1 MTEMA
6 ASGIGAEVN
15 EDQGKGFKAI
25 LRLFLRTWPYLKP
38 NAGHIL
44 LWFLAQVGSYMAV
57 SLVAVVLLDVLN
69 NKIFLGGP
77 LEPAQAAFFLLDDSY
92 VNVEALT
99 EAQRMVVR
107 NRLGIYAAIGI
118 FINTAVLQIA
128 LLNYYFTWI
137 TQRINQHLR
146 VTMIERAE
154 HLSLRY
160 HNHARTGDAIYRVYQ
175 DSAAITA
182 VVDTVIL
189 DPINIGSKFLL
200 ALFIVWVFNPWLGL
214 IAVLASIPIVAIVIW
229 YTPRLQRLSRAARQ
243 ANSDLTSR
251 IQEVF
256 AGIRVIKANE
266 AESTVIK
273 RFERDSNRGLDTAI
287 RLRLEMFIMW
297 MLIVFIGGGSIL
309 LANYLMAGWTIRAE
323 ATWLAGAVTLVG
335 FAVWNLGAYQAAS
348 TRNDEYFD
356 WSRGLITKWSIMQDM
371 AVGLDRAFYLLDL
384 KAEVEDADDP
394 VAMPAPL
401 EQVAYNAVSFSYE
414 TDRPVLTGVD
424 LTARAGTITA
434 IVGTT
439 GSGKSTLM
447 SLLLRLYDTASGQIT
462 INGTDLRDIGIS
474 DLRSSIAIALQQNV
488 LFAATVSDNIGYA
501 TEGITRDDIVAAAE
515 VACADGFIAEMAN
528 GYDTELGERGGKL
541 STGQRQ
547 RLSIARAIVRDTPI
561 LILDEPTASLDAETE
576 QQLLRNLSE
585 WGRERVV
592 FLITHR
598 LSTIRDADQ
607 IAFLEDGEIKEVGDH
622 ESLMGIAGGR
632 YRNFVTAEVEGTTG
646 EEATS

>member
-1 MTEMA
+1 MTIVETA
-6 ASGIGAEVN
+6 VANQAE
-15 EDQGKGFKAI
+15 ETESKGFKAI
-25 LRLFLRTWPYLKP
+25 VRLFLRTWPYLKP
-38 NAGHIL
+38 NALHIV
-44 LWFLAQVGSYMAV
+44 LWFLAQVGSYMGV
-57 SLVAVVLLDVLN
+57 SLIAVVLLDVLN

-77 LEPAQAAFFLLDDSY
+77 LEPAQATFFLLDWTY
-92 VNVEALT
+92 VSTDALT
-99 EAQRMVVR
+99 EAQRLVVR
-107 NRLGIYAAIGI
+107 NRLGIYAAAGV
-118 FINTAVLQIA
+118 FINTVILQIA

-137 TQRINQHLR
+137 TQRINQYLR

-160 HNHARTGDAIYRVYQ
+160 HSHARTGDAIYRVYQ
-175 DSAAITA
+175 DSASITA

-214 IAVLASIPIVAIVIW
+214 LAVLASIPIVAIVVW
-229 YTPRLQRLSRAARQ
+229 YTPRLQRLSRAARR

-256 AGIRVIKANE
+256 AGIRVIKANQ
-266 AESTVIK
+266 AEKTVIDN
-273 RFERDSNRGLDTAI
+273 FDRDSNSALDTAI
-287 RLRLEMFIMW
+287 RLRLEMFVMW
-297 MLIVFIGGGSIL
+297 MFIVFIGGTSIL
-309 LANYLMAGWTIRAE
+309 IANYLMADWTIREE

-384 KAEVEDADDP
+384 KAEVENPEDP
-394 VAMPAPL
+394 DPMPKPIEKVAFDGIH
-401 EQVAYNAVSFSYE
+401 FSYE
-414 TDRPVLTGVD
+414 SGRPVLTGVD

-434 IVGTT
+434 IVGNT

-447 SLLLRLYDTASGQIT
+447 SLLLRLYDPGTGT
-462 INGTDLRDIGIS
+462 IAINETDLKNIRIE
-474 DLRSSIAIALQQNV
+474 DLRANIAIALQQNV

-501 TEGITRDDIVAAAE
+501 TENISSDDIVAAAK
-515 VACADGFIAEMAN
+515 VACADGFIQEMAD
-528 GYDTELGERGGKL
+528 GYATELGERGGKL

-547 RLSIARAIVRDTPI
+547 RLSIARAIVKDTPI

-576 QQLLRNLSE
+576 QQLLKNLSE

-607 IAFLEDGEIKEVGDH
+607 IAFLEDGRIREVGSHDA
-622 ESLMGIAGGR
+622 LMAISDGR
-632 YRNFVTAEVEGTTG
+632 YRRFVAAETEGSTP
-646 EEATS
+646 EEAAS